1 MPRTTFSELRKEVDA
16 RPGAKER
23 IAEEE
28 AEALDEI
35 RIYEERQPERRAGV
49 AEGDP
54 RWLER

>member
-1 MPRTTFSELRKEVDA
+1 MPRTLFSELRKEVDA

-23 IAEEE
+23 IAKEE
-28 AEALDEI
+28 AEALEEI

-54 RWLER
+54 HRRVR